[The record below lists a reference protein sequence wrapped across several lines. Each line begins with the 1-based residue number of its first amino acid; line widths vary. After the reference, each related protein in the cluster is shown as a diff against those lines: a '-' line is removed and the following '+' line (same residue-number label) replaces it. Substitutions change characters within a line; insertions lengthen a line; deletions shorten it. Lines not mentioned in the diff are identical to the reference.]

1 MEEEARRKK
10 QEERKQEE
18 KKQGEGKTEEERKQS
33 ERSSSNGLL
42 SVSFLSFASPLFD
55 DVMISHSNTRTGDL
69 WAAFSAASGEDIG
82 ALMNDWVDDVITRNN
97 YVIYNKFV
105 QVQFAGHPMLTVT
118 KIGTDTEKKVPRDDV
133 IMTNTTVHSL
143 QVSTFE
149 VRQTL
154 CTAAGMRKRGEQIP
168 SAKLIPGTKSDSN
181 YLIPLVIKCQG
192 SQIKRRAGGEE
203 REEWKGERNE
213 KQKLQFSVILFI
225 FRSLMQFLFRT

>member
-1 MEEEARRKK
+1 MARNGFLPAQASVRKREEDKEEDGEDGEARSMEEEARRKK

-105 QVQFAGHPMLTVT
+105 
-118 KIGTDTEKKVPRDDV
+118 
-133 IMTNTTVHSL
+133 
-143 QVSTFE
+143 
-149 VRQTL
+149 
-154 CTAAGMRKRGEQIP
+154 
-168 SAKLIPGTKSDSN
+168 
-181 YLIPLVIKCQG
+181 
-192 SQIKRRAGGEE
+192 
-203 REEWKGERNE
+203 
-213 KQKLQFSVILFI
+213 
-225 FRSLMQFLFRT
+225 